1 MKIIILWGIFCF
13 FCLYC
18 GEVSPTVVSAAKL
31 QVGVTTMYD
40 PSYVK
45 LAYPNGDV
53 DVTKGVCADVVVR
66 SLRGIG
72 IDLQKEMH
80 EDMKAHFAKYPNN
93 WGLKKPD
100 SNIDHR
106 RVPNIMTFLERKKK
120 SEKGAFLPGDI
131 VAWKLQGGLYHIGI
145 VSDSKVPKSQR
156 YFIIH
161 NIGAGTQE
169 EDVLN
174 SYEIIGHYRW

>member
-1 MKIIILWGIFCF
+1 MKFLTLCGILWF
-13 FCLYC
+13 FGLWC
-18 GEVSPTVVSAAKL
+18 GEVSQTIAGSAKL
-31 QVGVTTMYD
+31 QIGVTTMYD

-53 DVTKGVCADVVVR
+53 DQKKGVCADVVVR

-72 IDLQKEMH
+72 VDLQKEIH
-80 EDMKAHFAKYPNN
+80 EDMKANFAKYPQN

-106 RVPNIMTFLERKKK
+106 RVPNIMKFLERKKK
-120 SEKGAFLPGDI
+120 SEKGSFLPGDI
-131 VAWKLQGGLYHIGI
+131 VAWKLPGGLYHIGI
-145 VSDSKVPKSQR
+145 VSDSVVPKSQR
-156 YFIIH
+156 YFMIH